1 MCGRVGT
8 RRQPQALSR
17 GNALAEKAQQQK
29 AQALVVPPEN
39 AQEASL
45 IEGLTIRSAANLRTL
60 VEQLKGER
68 PWPATGRSSIRS
80 STQPTKPAPWP
91 CLDSS
96 LASRALALSAAG
108 GHHLLLVG
116 PPAAARPA
124 WPINCGDCC
133 RP

>member
-1 MCGRVGT
+1 M
-8 RRQPQALSR
+8 
-17 GNALAEKAQQQK
+17 
-29 AQALVVPPEN
+29 
-39 AQEASL
+39 
-45 IEGLTIRSAANLRTL
+45 
-60 VEQLKGER
+60 EQLKGER

-96 LASRALALSAAG
+96 LASHALALSAAG

-116 PPAAARPA
+116 PPG
-124 WPINCGDCC
+124 CGKTRLAHHCRDCC